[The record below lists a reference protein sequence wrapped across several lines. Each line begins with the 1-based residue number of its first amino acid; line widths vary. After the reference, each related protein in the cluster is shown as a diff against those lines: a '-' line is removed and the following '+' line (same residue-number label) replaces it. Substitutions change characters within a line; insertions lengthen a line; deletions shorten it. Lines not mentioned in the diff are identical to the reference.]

1 MNLYEI
7 AQDYAALAAVD
18 EDGSV
23 DVVAALDAVSVA
35 LEDKC
40 DNIVRVIQTLEAEA
54 MALKAEEDRLAARR
68 KTRESRVKAI
78 RDYVKAAMSAHDI
91 RSVKTKLASISLKD
105 GPPRVVVQDEIMVP
119 VEFTRTVV
127 EIDKAAI
134 LDAFKRDGECVPG
147 TTIERSKALTIK

>member
-7 AQDYAALAAVD
+7 TQDYAALVAVD
-18 EDGSV
+18 EEGSV
-23 DVVAALDAVSVA
+23 DVAAALDAVSAA

-40 DNIVRVIQTLEAEA
+40 DNVVRVIASLEAEA
-54 MALKAEEDRLAARR
+54 KALKAEEERLAERR
-68 KTRESRVKAI
+68 KSRENRVKAI
-78 RDYVKAAMSAHDI
+78 RDYLKASMSAHDI
-91 RSVKTKLASISLKD
+91 RSIKTKLASISLKD

-134 LDAFKRDGECVPG
+134 LEAFRRDGECVPG